1 MFNYDGKKGLSQQVT
16 MGQLYKEEMLA
27 KKFRETDFQAK
38 RNINAK
44 AIKEQASSIQ
54 ETDKKAM

>member
-1 MFNYDGKKGLSQQVT
+1 

-38 RNINAK
+38 RKINAK
-44 AIKEQASSIQ
+44 AVKEQASSIQ
-54 ETDKKAM
+54 ETERKAM